1 MAEKRSQRTTNAK
14 KQLTFSVI
22 ASRIVRSVFRSVVFC
37 GIATDLELKFLRH
50 GEKYSTF
57 SVEPI
62 IIGHQQSKRA
72 ERSTFDQSW
81 NIKSPREELSSENL
95 CGDSPVKH
103 ENYIATSDDL
113 PDRYMLA
120 ILVSFHSKGLHKVSV
135 VQIIYNLYA
144 IIIRENFRY
153 KNAYQKSRGD

>member
-1 MAEKRSQRTTNAK
+1 MAEKRSQRTSNAK

-37 GIATDLELKFLRH
+37 GIATELELKFLRH

-72 ERSTFDQSW
+72 ERSTFNQSW
-81 NIKSPREELSSENL
+81 NIKSSREELSSENL

-120 ILVSFHSKGLHKVSV
+120 ILVSFHGTFIVSV
-135 VQIIYNLYA
+135 IQIIYNLYA